1 MRKDFKRAGYLLT
14 VLIFL
19 LGIGALVISSVAN
32 YFSYNDS
39 VVVIGEFI
47 SFVALI
53 MLVVMCVLAKSNY
66 NYVCTKFAD
75 YIISS
80 RQKETQFQENE
91 AEHLKQIETMRSAA
105 QRERDTAV
113 AAALEQGRN
122 EGAHAALDAV
132 GSAPRRGTKSFTTRT
147 ASR

>member
-53 MLVVMCVLAKSNY
+53 MLVVMCNGIRLTVCINELDLQGEPEAGRRFRGIIWLQG
-66 NYVCTKFAD
+66 YVHFPDLSK
-75 YIISS
+75 
-80 RQKETQFQENE
+80 
-91 AEHLKQIETMRSAA
+91 
-105 QRERDTAV
+105 
-113 AAALEQGRN
+113 
-122 EGAHAALDAV
+122 
-132 GSAPRRGTKSFTTRT
+132 
-147 ASR
+147 